1 MSDPGVIIGLAA
13 VALVILV
20 GIQVLLIGRK
30 VSAVP
35 PDGNIYEALR
45 AIDTDLASVE
55 AAIEDLRPRLRNVE
69 ARLPG
74 ALCFSAVVTYDA
86 YGNIAGNLSRSVALL
101 NERRDGLVLTILVG
115 RNDSTFYT
123 KMVRAG
129 SGTEALSPE
138 EEEAV
143 RRAVEM

>member
-1 MSDPGVIIGLAA
+1 VNDLGVILGVAA
-13 VALVILV
+13 VALVIVV

-45 AIDTDLASVE
+45 AIDTDLAAVE
-55 AAIEDLRPRLRNVE
+55 AAIEDLRPRLGTVE

-74 ALCFSAVVTYDA
+74 ALCYSAVVTYDA

-101 NERRDGLVLTILVG
+101 NERRDGLVLTILVS
-115 RNDSTFYT
+115 RSDSTFYT

-129 SGTEALSPE
+129 RGSEALSPE

-143 RRAVEM
+143 RRAVEI